1 MGRAMGVLGALS
13 VLLVLLGSVFVG
25 ACAALGARVHWKDTS
40 DRVRRFG
47 RRQ

>member
-1 MGRAMGVLGALS
+1 MGVLVALS
-13 VLLVLLGSVFVG
+13 VLLVLFGSVFVG

-40 DRVRRFG
+40 DRGLWFG